1 VSTESGDIVLAA
13 SPRPVTRRYSHY
25 VLALLSLVYVF
36 SFIDRQILA
45 MLIDPIKQEFAVS
58 DTEMGFLNG
67 FAFAL
72 FYTLA
77 GIPIARWAD
86 RASRKLIIA
95 ASLTIWSAMTAAS
108 GLARS
113 FAELAIIR
121 VMVGIGEAGGNPPAH
136 SLISDYFPPQKRA
149 TALSVYACGVYLGSA
164 LAFLAAGWLVTRYD
178 WRTAFYIV
186 GLPGIAL
193 AAMVALTVRE
203 LPRGSSEQRTVE
215 ETVHVPLREVLRF
228 LLRQRA
234 FVLIAA
240 GSSIQSLS
248 GYGVITWGPTFL
260 ARVHDM
266 PLAEIGVSLGWIVG
280 VAGCGGAFVGGRLA
294 DYMGQRDVR
303 WYMRLPALQSVIAIP
318 FLVGFTLLPQPAGSL
333 ACFIPFYA
341 LGAMYVG
348 PMFSMVQGLVELRMR
363 ATAAAIL
370 MFLVNMVGLGLGPLM
385 IGFLNDQVFGPLHGG
400 EAIRYSMLVVGV
412 LGGLASVLFWQA
424 SLRLGDELTDG
435 PVTSVQPAGMS
446 ALGGHRKDYRKD
458 HREVHG
464 ASR

>member
-1 VSTESGDIVLAA
+1 MTAGSRLPT
-13 SPRPVTRRYSHY
+13 SPRPVTRRYANY

-45 MLIDPIKQEFAVS
+45 MLIEPIKQEFGVS
-58 DTEMGFLNG
+58 DTEMGFLTG
-67 FAFAL
+67 IAFVL

-86 RASRKLIIA
+86 RASRKFIIA

-113 FAELAIIR
+113 FAELAITR
-121 VMVGIGEAGGNPPAH
+121 VMVGIGEAGCNPSAH

-164 LAFLAAGWLVTRYD
+164 LAFLAGGWLVTRYD
-178 WRTAFYIV
+178 WRTAFYLV
-186 GLPGIAL
+186 GLPGVAL
-193 AAMVALTVRE
+193 AAIVALTVRE
-203 LPRGSSEQRTVE
+203 LPRGASEQRTVE
-215 ETVHVPLREVLRF
+215 EAAHVPLREVLRF

-260 ARVHDM
+260 VRVHD
-266 PLAEIGVSLGWIVG
+266 LSLTEIGMSMGWIVG
-280 VAGCGGAFVGGRLA
+280 VAGCGGALTGGWLA
-294 DYMGQRDVR
+294 DRMGRRDVR

-318 FLVGFTLLPQPAGSL
+318 FLVGFALLSQPAASL
-333 ACFIPFYA
+333 VCFIPFYA

-370 MFLVNMVGLGLGPLM
+370 MFLVNMIGLGLGPLLV
-385 IGFLNDQVFGPLHGG
+385 GFLNDHVFGPLHGSG
-400 EAIRYSMLVVGV
+400 AIRYSMLVVGV
-412 LGGLASVLFWQA
+412 LGGFASVLFWLA
-424 SLRLGDELTDG
+424 SLRLGNELTDG
-435 PVTSVQPAGMS
+435 PASLLPAGT
-446 ALGGHRKDYRKD
+446 AVPDD
-458 HREVHG
+458 HCNEPREVRGTLH
-464 ASR
+464 